1 MNRPLSGPRT
11 SPGFRAGL
19 AILALTLSTAA
30 VSAGSA
36 APAPDLASY
45 ADRLLSE
52 AYPAT
57 GPGAAVLVMQNGKP
71 VLRKG
76 YGLANVE
83 LGVPIQPDMV
93 FELGSITKQFTAAA
107 ILMLAERGQLSLS
120 DDLTKYLPD
129 FPTHG
134 KTITLEHLLTHTSG
148 IPSYTGLPEWVA
160 TRKEHVTP
168 QQIIDLFKDKPLE
181 FEPGEKWAYNNSGYI
196 LLGAIVE
203 KVSGKTY
210 EDFVEQEIFKPLGM
224 TRSCYGNNSEIVPGR
239 VDGYD
244 KNPSSPSGYRRTDY
258 LSLTQ
263 PYAAGSLMSTVDD
276 LARWDE
282 ALTDASGTRLLKPA
296 SLERMFTPV
305 DLRSGKSTAYAYGWA
320 VGQYAGR
327 KVIEH
332 GGDING
338 FTTDILRVPEAR
350 LLVVILSNNTGIDNR
365 PLAFQIAAKALGQPV
380 EDWPAIALDPK
391 ALDEYVGV
399 YRFPDSTPAVTRT
412 ITREGGKLFS
422 QRSGSQ
428 KLEIVPTA
436 RDEFFFKEPG
446 TFLRFRR
453 DSQGKIA
460 GLDYLPRLGMSETGA
475 RTDEPVPT
483 EKQAVKLDSAQL
495 DSYTGVYELAP
506 GFQLTVTREGDR
518 LFATPTG
525 QEKAEIFPE
534 SDTKFFLKVVDAQLV
549 FVRGQDG
556 KAESLVLHQ
565 GGREVPG
572 KRVK

>member
-1 MNRPLSGPRT
+1 MNRAFSR
-11 SPGFRAGL
+11 SIIRAGF
-19 AILALTLSTAA
+19 AILALAVVSTA
-30 VSAGSA
+30 SAS
-36 APAPDLASY
+36 DLASY
-45 ADRLLSE
+45 SDRLLSG

-57 GPGAAVLVMQNGKP
+57 GPGAAVLVMQDGKP

-93 FELGSITKQFTAAA
+93 FELGSITKQFTAAS
-107 ILMLAERGQLSLS
+107 ILLLAERGQLSLG

-134 KTITLEHLLTHTSG
+134 KTITIEHLLTHTSG
-148 IPSYTGLPEWVA
+148 IPSYTGLPEWLPKV
-160 TRKEHVTP
+160 REDFTP

-203 KVSGKTY
+203 KVTGKSY

-224 TRSCYGNNSEIVPGR
+224 ARSCYGNNSEIVAGR

-244 KNPSSPSGYRRTDY
+244 KDAASPSGYRRADY
-258 LSLTQ
+258 VSMTQ

-282 ALTDASGTRLLKPA
+282 ALTGGRLLKPA

-305 DLRSGKSTAYAYGWA
+305 DLRSGRSTGYAYGWA
-320 VGQYAGR
+320 IGEYAGR
-327 KVIEH
+327 KIIEH

-350 LLVVILSNNTGIDNR
+350 LLVVILSNNTGTDNR
-365 PLAFQIAAKALGQPV
+365 PLAFQIAAKALGRPTEEWPV
-380 EDWPAIALDPK
+380 LALDEK
-391 ALDEYVGV
+391 KMDEYVGV
-399 YRFPDSTPAVTRT
+399 YRFEDSVTRT
-412 ITREGGKLFS
+412 ITKNGGKLFS
-422 QRSGSQ
+422 QRSGSER
-428 KLEIVPTA
+428 LEIIPTA
-436 RDEFFFKEPG
+436 QDEFFVKEPG
-446 TFLRFRR
+446 TRFRFRR
-453 DSQGKIA
+453 DAQGKIV
-460 GLDYLPRLGMSETGA
+460 GLDHLPRIGMSAAGA
-475 RTDEPVPT
+475 RTDEPVPA
-483 EKQAVKLDSAQL
+483 ERQAIKLDSALL
-495 DSYTGVYELAP
+495 DAYTGVYELGP
-506 GFQLTVTREGDR
+506 GFRVAVTREGDR
-518 LFATPTG
+518 LFAQPTG

-534 SDTKFFLKVVDAQLV
+534 SDTKFFLKIVDAQFV
-549 FVRGQDG
+549 FVRGQNG
-556 KAESLVLHQ
+556 LAESMVLHQ
-565 GGREVPG
+565 GGQEIPA

>member
-1 MNRPLSGPRT
+1 MNRPFSGPGAARRI
-11 SPGFRAGL
+11 RAGL
-19 AILALTLSTAA
+19 AILALATLASTGTAA
-30 VSAGSA
+30 AVDSG
-36 APAPDLASY
+36 LAVDPGLADY
-45 ADRLLSE
+45 ADRLLTE
-52 AYPAT
+52 TYPA
-57 GPGAAVLVMQNGKP
+57 GEPGAAVLVVQDGKP

-107 ILMLAERGQLSLS
+107 ILMLAERGQISLS
-120 DDLTKYLPD
+120 DDVTKYLPD
-129 FPTHG
+129 YPTHG
-134 KTITLEHLLTHTSG
+134 RTITIEHLLTHTSG
-148 IPSYTGLPEWVA
+148 IPSYTGLPEWLPK
-160 TRKEHVTP
+160 RREDLTP

-196 LLGAIVE
+196 LLGAILE
-203 KVSGKTY
+203 KLTGKTY

-224 TRSCYGNNSEIVPGR
+224 TRSAYGSNSEIVPGR

-244 KNPSSPSGYRRTDY
+244 PDDAGYRRTGY
-258 LSLTQ
+258 LSMTH
-263 PYAAGSLMSTVDD
+263 PYAAGSLISNVDD
-276 LARWDE
+276 MARWDE
-282 ALTDASGTRLLKPA
+282 ALRSGKLLKPA

-305 DLRSGKSTAYAYGWA
+305 PLRSGKNTAYAYGWA
-320 VGQYAGR
+320 IGEYAGR

-350 LLVVILSNNTGIDNR
+350 LLVVILSNNTGKDTR
-365 PLAFQIAAKALGQPV
+365 PLAFQIAARALGRPT
-380 EDWPAIALDPK
+380 EDWPVISLEEK

-399 YRFPDSTPAVTRT
+399 YRFADSVTRVV
-412 ITREGGKLFS
+412 TREGGKLFS

-436 RDEFFFKEPG
+436 RDEFFVKEPG
-446 TFLRFRR
+446 TRFRFQR
-453 DSQGKIA
+453 DAQGRITA
-460 GLDYLPRLGMSETGA
+460 MDHLPRLGMTASGA
-475 RTDEPVPT
+475 RSDEPIPA
-483 EKQAVKLDSAQL
+483 EREAVKIDSSLLDAYS
-495 DSYTGVYELAP
+495 GVYELAP
-506 GFQLTVTREGDR
+506 GFRLTVTREGDQ
-518 LFATPTG
+518 LFAQPTG
-525 QEKAEIFPE
+525 QPKAEIFPE

-549 FVRGQDG
+549 FVRGQG
-556 KAESLVLHQ
+556 GQAETVVLHQ

>member
-1 MNRPLSGPRT
+1 MRGMR
-11 SPGFRAGL
+11 GMRRAGL
-19 AILALTLSTAA
+19 AILALALA
-30 VSAGSA
+30 SA
-36 APAPDLASY
+36 AASASDLASY
-45 ADRLLSE
+45 ADRLLSDS
-52 AYPAT
+52 YPAN
-57 GPGAAVLVMQNGKP
+57 GPGAAVLVMQNGEP

-107 ILMLAERGQLSLS
+107 VLMLAERGQISLT
-120 DDLTKYLPD
+120 DDVTKYLPD

-134 KTITLEHLLTHTSG
+134 KTITIEHLLTHTSG
-148 IPSYTGLPEWVA
+148 IPSYTGLSEWLPKM
-160 TRKEHVTP
+160 KEDFTP

-196 LLGAIVE
+196 LLGAIIE
-203 KVSGKTY
+203 KVSGRTY

-224 TRSCYGNNSEIVPGR
+224 TRSFYGNNSEVIPGR

-244 KNPSSPSGYRRTDY
+244 QDEASPTANPSGYRRAGY
-258 LSLTQ
+258 LSMTQ

-282 ALTDASGTRLLKPA
+282 ALTGARLLKPA
-296 SLERMFTPV
+296 SLDRMFTPV
-305 DLRSGKSTAYAYGWA
+305 NLRSGRNTSYAYGW
-320 VGQYAGR
+320 GIGEYAGR

-350 LLVVILSNNTGIDNR
+350 LLVVILSNNTGKDNR
-365 PLAFQIAAKALGQPV
+365 PLSFQIAARALGKPT
-380 EDWPAIALDPK
+380 EDWPVIALDEK

-399 YRFPDSTPAVTRT
+399 YRFADGVTRT
-412 ITREGGKLFS
+412 ITRDGSKLFS
-422 QRSGSQ
+422 QRSGSE

-436 RDEFFFKEPG
+436 KDEFFFKEPG
-446 TFLRFRR
+446 TRLRFQR
-453 DSQGKIA
+453 DAQGSIA
-460 GLDYLPRLGMSETGA
+460 SVDYRPRFGMSDVGA
-475 RTDEPVPT
+475 RTGETPV
-483 EKQAVKLDSAQL
+483 ERQAVKIDSALL
-495 DSYTGVYELAP
+495 DAYAGVYELGP
-506 GFQLTVTREGDR
+506 GFQITVSREGDR
-518 LFATPTG
+518 IFAQPTG
-525 QEKAEIFPE
+525 QQKSEIFPE

-549 FVRGQDG
+549 FVRGQNG
-556 KAESLVLHQ
+556 QAESLVLHQ